1 MTKDDIIRMAQEVG
15 MQGML
20 TDVVTTIDE
29 IERFASLVEERAAAA
44 EREAC
49 AEIAEKEMRNT
60 AMLTSNPPK
69 SAAAWD
75 IRNAIRARGEV

>member
-1 MTKDDIIRMAQEVG
+1 MNREEIIRMAREVG

-29 IERFASLVEERAAAA
+29 LERFVALVEERAAAA

-49 AEIAEKEMRNT
+49 AKVMEIFDKAANT
-60 AMLTSNPPK
+60 GGCIAS
-69 SAAAWD
+69 
-75 IRNAIRARGEV
+75 AIRARGNK

>member
-1 MTKDDIIRMAQEVG
+1 MTRDEMMSMAREVG

-29 IERFASLVEERAAAA
+29 LERFVALVEERAAAA

-49 AEIAEKEMRNT
+49 AKVMEIFDKAANT
-60 AMLTSNPPK
+60 GGCIAS
-69 SAAAWD
+69 
-75 IRNAIRARGEV
+75 AIRARGMK

>member
-1 MTKDDIIRMAQEVG
+1 

-29 IERFASLVEERAAAA
+29 LERFANLIAAA

-49 AEIAEKEMRNT
+49 AKVCDQFDAQ
-60 AMLTSNPPK
+60 NPYIGQGRK
-69 SAAAWD
+69 CAK
-75 IRNAIRARGEV
+75 IIRARMMK